1 MPWGWW
7 GGTRNHIHQ
16 KVLELLPCLTLI
28 NPGNFLLLP
37 RLLCAGYNLC
47 PAWGSTVWP
56 GGGGGC
62 MSCLTTVGCSQLTSR
77 VSFALFD
84 FADTAE
90 VYRRSK
96 AEGFKTDPALLVF
109 KRKL

>member
-1 MPWGWW
+1 
-7 GGTRNHIHQ
+7 
-16 KVLELLPCLTLI
+16 
-28 NPGNFLLLP
+28 
-37 RLLCAGYNLC
+37 
-47 PAWGSTVWP
+47 
-56 GGGGGC
+56 